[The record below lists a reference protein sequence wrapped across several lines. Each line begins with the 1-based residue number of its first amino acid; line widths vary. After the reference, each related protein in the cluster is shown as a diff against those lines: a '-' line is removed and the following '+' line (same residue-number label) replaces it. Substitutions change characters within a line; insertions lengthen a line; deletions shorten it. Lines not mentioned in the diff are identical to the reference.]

1 MAGVPLDCRE
11 RQARRPPCPERIWE
25 SRWRGVREAERVS
38 DSPVAKRISESR
50 WRGARE
56 AERISDSQWGVGG
69 GNLAGLSADT
79 LPARDLRMGPAGT
92 DGPQQGA
99 SSLMINAGG
108 GQVGGTFGGPDAKVG
123 VGVWVGRT
131 NTGVGPQGTA
141 GGGPVVG
148 PAGAG
153 GSGFGVPDSR
163 PATDAPTAPEPDAP
177 TEDGPPSAPT
187 DPNEDKPIEETEGYD
202 DMIDQEAEKVRDL
215 IDGQGE
221 SSETPPG
228 RGNDGGNPPQG
239 GNDGDTP
246 PSKEPEAAAPT
257 GDATLPAPG
266 AGGDPLAS
274 PGGII
279 PRQKLAVDRRG
290 LVARP
295 NPMHE
300 GTTPPSGNM
309 PAPDGGLTVNEF
321 EAPAPSEAQ
330 RRQIE
335 SQSNPLSGDPR
346 TRHPSPLEEGAPVSG
361 PAPRNGPSGGL
372 LPGRS
377 PGGFRG
383 P

>member
-1 MAGVPLDCRE
+1 
-11 RQARRPPCPERIWE
+11 
-25 SRWRGVREAERVS
+25 
-38 DSPVAKRISESR
+38 
-50 WRGARE
+50 
-56 AERISDSQWGVGG
+56 
-69 GNLAGLSADT
+69 
-79 LPARDLRMGPAGT
+79 
-92 DGPQQGA
+92 
-99 SSLMINAGG
+99 MINAGG

-153 GSGFGVPDSR
+153 GAGFGVPDSR
-163 PATDAPTAPEPDAP
+163 PATDAPTAPKPDAP
-177 TEDGPPSAPT
+177 TEDGAPSAPT

-215 IDGQGE
+215 IDGQDE
-221 SSETPPG
+221 ASETPPG
-228 RGNDGGNPPQG
+228 RGSDGDNPPRGGNDGGNPPRGGNDGGNPPQGGNDGDNPPQGGNDGGNPPQG

-266 AGGDPLAS
+266 AGGDPLAG
-274 PGGII
+274 PGGLI
-279 PRQKLAVDRRG
+279 PRQKLAVDRRA

-295 NPMHE
+295 NPMDE

-321 EAPAPSEAQ
+321 EAPEPTEAQ

-346 TRHPSPLEEGAPVSG
+346 TRRPSPLEEGAPVSG
-361 PAPRNGPSGGL
+361 PAPRPRNGPSGGL
-372 LPGRS
+372 LPGQS